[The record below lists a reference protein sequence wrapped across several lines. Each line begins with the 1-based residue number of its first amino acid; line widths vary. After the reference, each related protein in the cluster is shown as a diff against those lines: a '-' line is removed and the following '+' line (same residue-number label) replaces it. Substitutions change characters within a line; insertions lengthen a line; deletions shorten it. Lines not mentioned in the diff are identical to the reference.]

1 MERQKKQSKEVYLN
15 KPFMLLV
22 ALNLLLDFKYMD
34 ELNLSAVSG
43 FVVSKWILSFMLV
56 WTGSNKITKYLQID
70 VLKSL
75 LYIQTRREDLKV

>member
-1 MERQKKQSKEVYLN
+1 
-15 KPFMLLV
+15 MLLE

-34 ELNLSAVSG
+34 ELNLYAVSG

-56 WTGSNKITKYLQID
+56 WSGSNKITKIRYLQID

-75 LYIQTRREDLKV
+75 L